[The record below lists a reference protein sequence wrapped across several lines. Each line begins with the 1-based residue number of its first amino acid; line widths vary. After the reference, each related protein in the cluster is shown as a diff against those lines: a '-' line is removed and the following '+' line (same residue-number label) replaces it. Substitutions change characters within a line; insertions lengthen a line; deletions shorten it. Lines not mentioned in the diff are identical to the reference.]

1 MRLKLSILEE
11 IFSNKKVD
19 VLLETYEK
27 GEITSSDLMGVV
39 SNPNYLKKIVD
50 GLEDE
55 MIIGHRKVG
64 KRKVLVPNVAANTDV
79 YAAIEIVRKARFL
92 KAQKMIAPYLNELV
106 KRDVNSSFILVYGSY
121 ASGTNTPDSDI
132 DICIASTAKETE
144 IKRLV
149 SEIFS
154 SSGTK
159 VQLLLESADEFREAR
174 DKLHESIVLPKNRIV
189 LSGMHNFLAA
199 AYSE

>member
-1 MRLKLSILEE
+1 MHRKLSILEE
-11 IFSNKKVD
+11 IFSNRKVD
-19 VLLETYEK
+19 LLLEIYEK
-27 GEITSSDLMGVV
+27 GEITLSDLMSVV
-39 SNPNYLKKIVD
+39 SNPNYLKKIID

-55 MIIGHRKVG
+55 RIIMHRKVG
-64 KRKVLVPNVAANTDV
+64 KRKFLLPNIAGKIDV
-79 YAAIEIVRKARFL
+79 YAAIELIRKARFL

-106 KRDVNSSFILVYGSY
+106 KRAVNSSFILVYGSY
-121 ASGTNTPDSDI
+121 ASGTNTPESDI

-159 VQLLLESADEFREAR
+159 VQLLLESADEFREAK
-174 DKLHESIVLPKNRIV
+174 DKLHGSIVLPKNRIV